1 MDNPFLDYP
10 GYLLR
15 RAAKSRYTQLTH
27 HLEPLGV
34 GVFEAS
40 ILVLIG
46 RNPGISQIECGRL
59 LSVRPPNLNPVIRRF
74 VERELVESTQ
84 GRGRTLCLNLSV
96 SGEELARNIVAEFEA
111 HEARIYSAVPEHR
124 RHDLVPLLRAL
135 WCPS

>member
-1 MDNPFLDYP
+1 MDNPLLDYP

-15 RAAKSRYTQLTH
+15 RAAKSRYAELTQ

-46 RNPGISQIECGRL
+46 RNPGISQRECGRL
-59 LSVRPPNLNPVIRRF
+59 LSIRPPNLNPVIRRF
-74 VERELVESTQ
+74 IDRKLVESTQ
-84 GRGRTLCLNLSV
+84 GRGRTLCLSLSP
-96 SGEELARNIVAEFEA
+96 SGEALARNIVAEFEA
-111 HEARIYSAVPEHR
+111 HEARIYSAVPEHLR
-124 RHDLVPLLRAL
+124 NDLVPLLRAL